1 MFSMRVDLLRIVHL
15 IGHFCFLPA
24 IWHSQVRLSSSS
36 IQGDASVPVVFFDK
50 VLRCDI
56 LDLEGVLEL
65 FELLEEAR
73 FLDVLDKTLELQG
86 F

>member
-1 MFSMRVDLLRIVHL
+1 MSF
-15 IGHFCFLPA
+15 
-24 IWHSQVRLSSSS
+24 
-36 IQGDASVPVVFFDK
+36 
-50 VLRCDI
+50 
-56 LDLEGVLEL
+56 DLEGVLEL